1 VDETFW
7 QNRWKDNVIP
17 FHRADINHYLEKYFD
32 RLALDDGDDV
42 LVPLCGKSVDMRWLA
57 RRGCRVTGVELSDI
71 AVRDFFQAQGITAV
85 EGKDGAFQVLEGEG
99 IRLLCGDFFALE
111 TVHTADVAA
120 VYDRAALIALPHEM
134 RARYVDHLLS
144 LLVPDI
150 PILLLTF
157 EYPSHEIDGPPFS
170 VDESEVRALYSS
182 RRRVT
187 RLESIDRLADEARLA
202 ERGLTR
208 LEEHAFLLTGL

>member
-1 VDETFW
+1 MDERFW
-7 QNRWKDNVIP
+7 QDRWRDNAIP
-17 FHRADINHYLEKYFD
+17 FHRVDVNHYLEKYFK
-32 RLALDDGDDV
+32 RLALGNGGEV

-71 AVRDFFQAQGITAV
+71 AVHDFFEEQGTTAV
-85 EGKDGAFQVLEGEG
+85 EREDGAFLVLEGGG
-99 IRLLCGDFFALE
+99 IRLLCGDYFALE
-111 TVHTADVAA
+111 PRHAADVAA
-120 VYDRAALIALPHEM
+120 VYDRAALIALPRKM

-144 LLVPDI
+144 LLAPDV

-157 EYPSHEIDGPPFS
+157 EYPGRDIDGPPFS
-170 VDESEVRALYSS
+170 VDEAEVRALYAS

-187 RLESIDRLADEARLA
+187 RLDSVDRLADEARLA

>member
-7 QNRWKDNVIP
+7 QDRWRDNAIP
-17 FHRADINHYLEKYFD
+17 FHKGDINHFLKKYFE
-32 RLALDDGDDV
+32 RLALGDGDEV

-71 AVRDFFQAQGITAV
+71 AVRGFFEEQGTTAV
-85 EGKDGAFQVLEGEG
+85 EREDGAFLVLEGG
-99 IRLLCGDFFALE
+99 DIRLLCGDYFALE
-111 TVHTADVAA
+111 TGHAEHVAA

-134 RARYVDHLLS
+134 RTRYVDHLLS
-144 LLVPDI
+144 LVAPDV

-157 EYPSHEIDGPPFS
+157 EYPCREIDGPPFS
-170 VDESEVRALYSS
+170 VDEAEVRTLYAG
-182 RRRVT
+182 RRQVT
-187 RLESIDRLADEARLA
+187 RLESVDRLADEARLA
-202 ERGLTR
+202 QRGLTR